1 MIKKYLRKFSE
12 LSAAKKSA
20 LVFMLASYIHYGISF
35 LVTPIF
41 SRLIS
46 VSDFGLVSTY
56 NSWVEML
63 GPIATLSLYAGYF
76 NVGMIHYE
84 DERDKFVSSMLGL
97 STVST
102 AIVMAI
108 VAVVSVVAPNV
119 IGLPYV
125 LILFMGIYFFTFP
138 AARYWKARERFELRY
153 KKLFWYTVVTALLA
167 PTVGLLMVWIAKN
180 FGYDLG
186 AARAVGTHLPIVA
199 FGIIFFVIISRRGKT
214 FFDKEKWKT
223 ALKFALPL
231 VPHYLAMHVLSASD
245 KVMISNIV
253 SDSAAGIYGMGYT
266 ASMIITTAWT
276 AINGSLNPYMLEKIK
291 KRDFKPMA
299 KTSTLCIMGFSGLCL
314 IVCLVAPEVILI
326 LGGEKYRESIALI
339 PPLLAAVLF
348 MEMYNLFST
357 VEFYHKKTT
366 LVMVATV
373 ASAVLNVVL
382 NAIFIPLCGY
392 QAAAYTTLACYIL
405 YCLFHYLNM
414 RHIEKE
420 KIYNAK
426 LLILFSV
433 GYVAAC
439 FLCLL
444 IYDLPI
450 IRYSILA
457 LMLIVG
463 SFILSKYLKKRK
475 SK

>member
-12 LSAAKKSA
+12 MSAAKKSA

-35 LVTPIF
+35 LVTPLF
-41 SRLIS
+41 SRLLP
-46 VSDFGLVSTY
+46 VADFGIVSTY

-84 DERDKFVSSMLGL
+84 DERNQFVSSMIGL

-102 AIVMAI
+102 TIVMA
-108 VAVVSVVAPNV
+108 VVFVVSAIAPNI
-119 IGLPYV
+119 IGLPNV
-125 LILFMGIYFFTFP
+125 LIVFMGIYFFTSP
-138 AARYWKARERFELRY
+138 AVRYWKARERFELKY
-153 KKLFWYTVVTALLA
+153 KKLFWYTVVTALLSPA
-167 PTVGLLMVWIAKN
+167 LGVILVLLSKNDLASARAIGTQLPTVAM
-180 FGYDLG
+180 
-186 AARAVGTHLPIVA
+186 
-199 FGIIFFVIISRRGKT
+199 GIFLFVTLSRRGKT
-214 FFDKEKWKT
+214 FFDKEKWIT

-245 KVMISNIV
+245 KVMISNMI
-253 SDSAAGIYGMGYT
+253 SDSAAGIYGMAYT
-266 ASMIITTAWT
+266 ASMIITSAWT
-276 AINGSLNPYMLEKIK
+276 AINGSLNPYMLGKIK
-291 KRDFKPMA
+291 ERDFKPMA
-299 KTSTLCIMGFSGLCL
+299 KVSTLCIVGFSGLCL
-314 IVCLVAPEVILI
+314 IVCLVAPEVILV
-326 LGGEKYRESIALI
+326 LGGDKYRESIALI
-339 PPLLAAVLF
+339 PPLLASVLF

-357 VEFYHKKTT
+357 VEFYHKKTF

-373 ASAVLNVVL
+373 AAAILNLVMNFV
-382 NAIFIPLCGY
+382 FIKLCGY
-392 QAAAYTTLACYIL
+392 QAAAYTTLVCYIL

-426 LLILFSV
+426 LLLGFSAL
-433 GYVAAC
+433 YVAAC

-450 IRYSILA
+450 IRYSIL
-457 LMLIVG
+457 LVMLITGAFVAK
-463 SFILSKYLKKRK
+463 KYFKKRK
-475 SK
+475 EKE